1 MYLQSI
7 LLLILLLDRFTLA
20 CIWVVLL
27 LELIC
32 LSDVLEL
39 IGLES
44 MHYLLTDSI
53 RLQIH
58 LHVALNHCS
67 KSVTLGPFLGNLNFY
82 LIFSFFL
89 LFLFLCLLLP
99 LCLFASRYL
108 ESHLNFLLDAFLKG
122 IYHFIDM
129 HLGFGLIQ
137 GVFFISK
144 RSLSINCILL
154 SSYALVLDQIAHSD
168 NHLDCLNCSE
178 KNQ

>member
-1 MYLQSI
+1 MYLQST
-7 LLLILLLDRFTLA
+7 LLLILLLDRFALA

-32 LSDVLEL
+32 LPDVLEL

-67 KSVTLGPFLGNLNFY
+67 KSVTLRSLLGNLNFY

-89 LFLFLCLLLP
+89 LFLCLLLP

-108 ESHLNFLLDAFLKG
+108 ESHLNFLFDAFLKG

-137 GVFFISK
+137 GVFFIGK